1 MSSAADEPV
10 TLALAALR
18 NSAPSSTELQDLLHQ
33 EKEVKARKRAV
44 SKLIKKQK
52 RKDKQL
58 HKRMNKLEVTDVLRF
73 LARKL
78 SQPSADV
85 ADAA

>member
-52 RKDKQL
+52 RKEKQL
-58 HKRMNKLEVTDVLRF
+58 HKRMNTLEPKDILRF
-73 LARKL
+73 LAQKL
-78 SQPSADV
+78 SQPSADA